1 VIENARVSASHRSR
15 RIAATALVVVG
26 TFFLLLGGALLY
38 ARQEIVDPHAFA
50 VHASH
55 ALQDENVRAAI
66 GDGVLNQVTTGG
78 GAQLLSFRPALESVI
93 DGVIASP
100 QFRAVF
106 RKAAVHAHDLL
117 FKRDRESVVL
127 DLADAGLAVSGAA
140 KAVSPD
146 LAKHIPKDIK
156 PGLLSL
162 TNRDWATDVLD
173 AADKIRFLGIV
184 LPILGLLC
192 LGGAVAAATDRR
204 LIFIRIGGA
213 IAVAAVVLI
222 LVLFVGRELLLAN
235 FSDDSDT
242 LRSSVGAVWDAFL
255 GGLHT
260 WALLVGAFGLVVAA
274 AASSVLGTLDAAS
287 PAQRA
292 RRLIAQVPERPW
304 LRALRAAGVFLVSL
318 LVVLDP
324 GAALEIAATVVGG
337 YGIYY
342 AVTEVL
348 VLVERPAAAAD
359 EADRVRSHRR
369 ALVVAAATPIAIVVL
384 AVIILTGGG
393 GGTAKAAGD
402 RNPKTCNGYAQLCD
416 KPLNE
421 VAFAATH
428 NSMSAARRRGW
439 FFANQDGGITEQLNY
454 GFRGLLIDT
463 HYGYSTAGGISK
475 GIVRTA
481 ALAEGKDRQ
490 DLVNEIGQEAVT
502 AAEHLGAHITGKPS
516 GRRDLYLCHTLCE
529 LGDTPLVGGLK
540 EITQFLTRHPD
551 EVLIVF
557 IQDAIFAK
565 DTARA
570 FQQAGLL
577 KFVYTH
583 KREDPWPTL
592 RDLITSNKRLFVMY
606 EKGPGDPSA
615 PWYQNGFEL
624 TQETPY
630 HFETERQLASPNS
643 CRPNRGASSSP
654 LFQVNNWIDEVPP
667 PPGSGAKS
675 NAYSPLLLRLERCE
689 RVRGLVPNIVGVDF
703 YNQGNVLAA
712 VNVINGLAP
721 NAKPALPTH

>member
-1 VIENARVSASHRSR
+1 VSSRRRSR
-15 RIAATALVVVG
+15 RIIATALVIVG
-26 TFFLLLGGALLY
+26 TICLLLGGVLLY
-38 ARQEIVDPHAFA
+38 ARQEVVNPHAFA
-50 VHASH
+50 AHAGH
-55 ALQDENVRAAI
+55 ALQDGNVRTAI
-66 GDGVLNQVTTGG
+66 GDAVLNQVTTGG

-162 TNRDWATDVLD
+162 SNRDWATDLLD
-173 AADKIRFLGIV
+173 IADSIRFLGIV

-192 LGGAVAAATDRR
+192 LGGAIAAAPDRR
-204 LIFIRIGGA
+204 LIIIRIGGA
-213 IAVAAVVLI
+213 IAAAAVLLL

-235 FSDDSDT
+235 FSDDSNT
-242 LRSSVGAVWDAFL
+242 LQSAVGAVWDSFL
-255 GGLHT
+255 DGLHT
-260 WALLVGAFGLVVAA
+260 WALLLGAFGLVVAA
-274 AASSVLGTLDAAS
+274 AASSVLGTLDAGS

-292 RRLIAQVPERPW
+292 RRMVLYVPERPW
-304 LRALRAAGVFLVSL
+304 LRALRAAGIFIVSL

-324 GAALEIAATVVGG
+324 SAALEIAATVAGG

-342 AVTEVL
+342 AVTEML
-348 VLVERPAAAAD
+348 VLVERPSVDAG
-359 EADRVRSHRR
+359 EKDRVRGHRR
-369 ALVVAAATPIAIVVL
+369 ALVVAAATPLVIVL
-384 AVIILTGGG
+384 IAVIVLTAGGS
-393 GGTAKAAGD
+393 GTAKAAGD
-402 RNPKTCNGYAQLCD
+402 RHPKTCNGFAQLCD
-416 KPLNE
+416 KPLNQ

-439 FFANQDGGITEQLNY
+439 FFANQDGGITEQLDY

-463 HYGYSTAGGISK
+463 HYGYSTAGGLSR

-490 DLVNEIGQEAVT
+490 DLVREIGEEAVK

-516 GRRDLYLCHTLCE
+516 GRRGLYLCHTLCE
-529 LGDTPLVGGLK
+529 LGDTPLVSGLQ
-540 EITQFLTRHPD
+540 EITRFLQRHPD

-557 IQDAIFAK
+557 IQDAISAK
-565 DTARA
+565 DTAKA
-570 FQQAGLL
+570 FKQAGLL
-577 KFVYTH
+577 KYVYTH
-583 KREDPWPTL
+583 VREDPWPTL
-592 RDLITSNKRLFVMY
+592 RQLITSNRRLFVMY
-606 EKGPGDPSA
+606 EQGPGDPSA
-615 PWYQNGFEL
+615 PWYHNGFEL

-630 HFETERQLASPNS
+630 KFHKESELFSPAS
-643 CRPNRGASSSP
+643 CRPNRGTANSP
-654 LFQVNNWIDEVPP
+654 LFQVNNWIDDVPP
-667 PPGSGAKS
+667 PAGSGAKS
-675 NAYSPLLLRLERCE
+675 NAYSALLVRLERCE

-703 YNQGNVLAA
+703 YNQGKVLAA
-712 VNVINGLAP
+712 VNVINGLPAD
-721 NAKPALPTH
+721 AKAALPTH

>member
-1 VIENARVSASHRSR
+1 MAPVSARHRPR
-15 RIAATALVVVG
+15 RTAATALVVIG
-26 TFFLLLGGALLY
+26 TFFLLLGGVLLY
-38 ARQEIVDPHAFA
+38 ARQEVVKSDAFA
-50 VHASH
+50 AHASQ
-55 ALQDENVRAAI
+55 ALKDENVRAAI
-66 GDGVLNQVTTGG
+66 GDAVLNQVTTGG
-78 GAQLLSFRPALESVI
+78 GQQLLSFRPALESVI

-127 DLADAGLAVSGAA
+127 DLADAGLALSGAA

-146 LAKHIPKDIK
+146 LAKHIPKDLK

-162 TNRDWATDVLD
+162 TNRDWATDLLD
-173 AADKIRFLGIV
+173 AADSIRFLGIV

-192 LGGAVAAATDRR
+192 LGGAIAAAPDRR
-204 LIFIRIGGA
+204 LILIRIGGA
-213 IAVAAVVLI
+213 IAAAAVLLL

-235 FSDDSDT
+235 FSEDSNT
-242 LRSSVGAVWDAFL
+242 LQSAIGAVWDSFL
-255 GGLHT
+255 DGLHT

-274 AASSVLGTLDAAS
+274 AASSVLGTLDAGS

-292 RRLIAQVPERPW
+292 RRLIAYVPERPW

-324 GAALEIAATVVGG
+324 SAALEIAATVAGG

-342 AVTEVL
+342 AVTEML
-348 VLVERPAAAAD
+348 VLVERPAAAAS
-359 EADRVRSHRR
+359 EEGRVRAHRR
-369 ALVVAAATPIAIVVL
+369 ALVVAAATPVVIVAL
-384 AVIILTGGG
+384 AVVILTGGG

-402 RNPKTCNGYAQLCD
+402 RHPKTCNGYAQLCD
-416 KPLNE
+416 KPLNQ

-439 FFANQDGGITEQLNY
+439 FFANQDGGISEQLSY

-463 HYGYSTAGGISK
+463 HYGFSTAGGLSK
-475 GIVRTA
+475 GIVRTS

-490 DLVNEIGQEAVT
+490 DLVNEIGPEAVT
-502 AAEHLGAHITGKPS
+502 AAEHLGARVTGKPS
-516 GRRDLYLCHTLCE
+516 GRRGLYLCHTLCE
-529 LGDTPLVGGLK
+529 LGDTPLVAGLK
-540 EITQFLTRHPD
+540 EITQFLARHPD
-551 EVLIVF
+551 EVVIAF
-557 IQDAIFAK
+557 IQDAISAK
-565 DTARA
+565 DTAAA
-570 FQQAGLL
+570 FGQAGLL
-577 KFVYTH
+577 KYVYTH
-583 KREDPWPTL
+583 GREDPWPTL
-592 RDLITSNKRLFVMY
+592 RQLITSNRRLFVMY
-606 EKGPGDPSA
+606 EKGPGDPSI
-615 PWYQNGFEL
+615 PWYHNGFEL

-630 HFETERQLASPNS
+630 KFHKESELFSPAS
-643 CRPNRGASSSP
+643 CRPNRGSANSP
-654 LFQVNNWIDEVPP
+654 LFQVNNWIDDVPP
-667 PPGSGAKS
+667 PAGTGGKS

-703 YNQGNVLAA
+703 YDQGKVLAA
-712 VNVINGLAP
+712 VNVINGLPA

>member
-1 VIENARVSASHRSR
+1 
-15 RIAATALVVVG
+15 
-26 TFFLLLGGALLY
+26 
-38 ARQEIVDPHAFA
+38 
-50 VHASH
+50 
-55 ALQDENVRAAI
+55 
-66 GDGVLNQVTTGG
+66 QVTTGG

-117 FKRDRESVVL
+117 FQRNRESVVL

-162 TNRDWATDVLD
+162 TNRDWATDLLD
-173 AADKIRFLGIV
+173 AADRIRFLGIV

-192 LGGAVAAATDRR
+192 IGGAIAAAPDRR
-204 LIFIRIGGA
+204 LILIRIGGA
-213 IAVAAVVLI
+213 IAVAAVVLL

-235 FSDDSDT
+235 FSGDNNT
-242 LRSSVGAVWDAFL
+242 LQAAVGDVWDSFL
-255 GGLHT
+255 DGLHT

-274 AASSVLGTLDAAS
+274 AASSVLGTLDAGS

-292 RRLIAQVPERPW
+292 RRMILHVPARPW
-304 LRALRAAGVFLVSL
+304 LRALRAAGIFLVSL

-324 GAALEIAATVVGG
+324 SAAVEIAATVAGA

-342 AVTEVL
+342 AVTEML
-348 VLVERPAAAAD
+348 VLVERPEMGAG
-359 EADRVRSHRR
+359 EEDRVRSHRR
-369 ALVVAAATPIAIVVL
+369 ALVVAGATPVVIVVL

-393 GGTAKAAGD
+393 GSTAKAAGD
-402 RNPKTCNGYAQLCD
+402 RNPKTCNGFAQLCD
-416 KPLNE
+416 KPLNQ

-439 FFANQDGGITEQLNY
+439 FFANQDGGISEQLNY

-463 HYGYSTAGGISK
+463 HYGYSTAGAISK

-490 DLVNEIGQEAVT
+490 DLVNEIGEEAVT
-502 AAEHLGAHITGKPS
+502 AAEHLGAHVTGKPS
-516 GRRDLYLCHTLCE
+516 GRRDVYLCHTLCE
-529 LGDTPLVGGLK
+529 LGDTPLVAGLK
-540 EITQFLTRHPD
+540 EITQFLPRHPD

-557 IQDAIFAK
+557 IQDAISAR
-565 DTARA
+565 DTAKA
-570 FQQAGLL
+570 FGQAGLL
-577 KFVYTH
+577 KYVYTH
-583 KREDPWPTL
+583 GREDPWPTL
-592 RDLITSNKRLFVMY
+592 RQLITSNRRLFVMY
-606 EKGPGDPSA
+606 EKGPGDPSV

-630 HFETERQLASPNS
+630 KFHKESELFSPAS
-643 CRPNRGASSSP
+643 CRPNRGTASSP
-654 LFQVNNWIDEVPP
+654 LFQVNNWIDDVPP
-667 PPGSGAKS
+667 PAGTGAQS
-675 NAYSPLLLRLERCE
+675 NAYRPLLLRLERCE

-703 YNQGNVLAA
+703 YNQGKVLAA
-712 VNVINGLAP
+712 VNVINGLPA
-721 NAKPALPTH
+721 NAKPALPTHRP

>member
-1 VIENARVSASHRSR
+1 VSSR
-15 RIAATALVVVG
+15 RRPRRIVATALVIVG
-26 TFFLLLGGALLY
+26 TICLLLGGILLY
-38 ARQEIVDPHAFA
+38 ARQEVINPHAFA
-50 VHASH
+50 AHAGH
-55 ALQDENVRAAI
+55 ALQDGNVRTAI
-66 GDGVLNQVTTGG
+66 GDAVLNQVTTGG

-162 TNRDWATDVLD
+162 TNRDWATDLLD
-173 AADKIRFLGIV
+173 VADSIRFLGIV

-192 LGGAVAAATDRR
+192 LGGAIAAAPDRR
-204 LIFIRIGGA
+204 LIIIRIGGA
-213 IAVAAVVLI
+213 IAAAAVLLL
-222 LVLFVGRELLLAN
+222 LVLFMGRELLLAN
-235 FSDDSDT
+235 FSDDSNT
-242 LRSSVGAVWDAFL
+242 LQSAVGAVWDSFL
-255 GGLHT
+255 DGLHT

-274 AASSVLGTLDAAS
+274 AASSVLGTLDAGS

-292 RRLIAQVPERPW
+292 RRMVLYVPERPW
-304 LRALRAAGVFLVSL
+304 LRALRAAGIFIVSL

-324 GAALEIAATVVGG
+324 SAALEIAATVAGG

-342 AVTEVL
+342 AVTEML
-348 VLVERPAAAAD
+348 VLVERPSVDAG
-359 EADRVRSHRR
+359 EEDRVRGHRR
-369 ALVVAAATPIAIVVL
+369 ALVAAAATPLVILLV
-384 AVIILTGGG
+384 AVIVLTAGG

-402 RNPKTCNGYAQLCD
+402 RHPKTCNGFAQLCD
-416 KPLNE
+416 KPLNQ

-439 FFANQDGGITEQLNY
+439 FFANQDGGITEQLDY

-481 ALAEGKDRQ
+481 ALSEGKDRQ
-490 DLVNEIGQEAVT
+490 DLVREIGEEAVK

-516 GRRDLYLCHTLCE
+516 GRRGLYLCHTLCE
-529 LGDTPLVGGLK
+529 LGDTPLVAGLQ
-540 EITQFLTRHPD
+540 EITRFLQRHPD

-557 IQDAIFAK
+557 IQDAISAK
-565 DTARA
+565 DTAKA
-570 FQQAGLL
+570 FKQAGLL
-577 KFVYTH
+577 KYVYTH
-583 KREDPWPTL
+583 LREDPWPTL
-592 RDLITSNKRLFVMY
+592 RQLITSNRRLFVMY
-606 EKGPGDPSA
+606 EQGPGDPSA
-615 PWYQNGFEL
+615 PWYHNGFEL

-630 HFETERQLASPNS
+630 KFHKESELFSPAS
-643 CRPNRGASSSP
+643 CRPNRGTANSP
-654 LFQVNNWIDEVPP
+654 LLQVNNWIDDVPP
-667 PPGSGAKS
+667 PAGSGAKS
-675 NAYSPLLLRLERCE
+675 NAYSALLLRLERCE

-703 YNQGNVLAA
+703 YNQGKVLAA
-712 VNVINGLAP
+712 VNVINGLPA
-721 NAKPALPTH
+721 NAKAALPTH

>member
-1 VIENARVSASHRSR
+1 MSSRRRSR
-15 RIAATALVVVG
+15 RILATTLVVVG
-26 TFFLLLGGALLY
+26 TICLLLGGVLLY
-38 ARQEIVDPHAFA
+38 ARQEVVNPHAFA
-50 VHASH
+50 AHAGH
-55 ALQDENVRAAI
+55 ALQDGNVRTAI
-66 GDGVLNQVTTGG
+66 GDAVLNQVTTGG

-106 RKAAVHAHDLL
+106 RRAAVHAHDLL

-162 TNRDWATDVLD
+162 SNRDWATDLLD
-173 AADKIRFLGIV
+173 IADSIRFLGIV

-192 LGGAVAAATDRR
+192 LGGAIAAAPDRR
-204 LIFIRIGGA
+204 LIIIRIGGA
-213 IAVAAVVLI
+213 IAAAAVLLL
-222 LVLFVGRELLLAN
+222 LVLFIGRELLLAN
-235 FSDDSDT
+235 FSGDSNT
-242 LRSSVGAVWDAFL
+242 LQSAVGAVWDSFL
-255 GGLHT
+255 DGLHT
-260 WALLVGAFGLVVAA
+260 WALLLGAFGLVVAA

-292 RRLIAQVPERPW
+292 RRLVLHVPERPW
-304 LRALRAAGVFLVSL
+304 LRALRAVGIFIVSL

-324 GAALEIAATVVGG
+324 SAALEIAATVAGG

-342 AVTEVL
+342 AVTEML
-348 VLVERPAAAAD
+348 VLVERSSVAAG
-359 EADRVRSHRR
+359 EEDRVRGHRR
-369 ALVVAAATPIAIVVL
+369 ALVVAAVTPLVIVLV
-384 AVIILTGGG
+384 AVIVLTAGG

-402 RNPKTCNGYAQLCD
+402 RNPKTCNGFAELCD
-416 KPLNE
+416 KPLNQ

-439 FFANQDGGITEQLNY
+439 FFANQDGGITEQLEY

-463 HYGYSTAGGISK
+463 HYGYSTAGGLSR

-490 DLVNEIGQEAVT
+490 ALVREIGEEAVK
-502 AAEHLGAHITGKPS
+502 AAEHLGAHVTGKPS
-516 GRRDLYLCHTLCE
+516 GRRGLYLCHTLCE
-529 LGDTPLVGGLK
+529 LGDTPLASGLQ
-540 EITQFLTRHPD
+540 EIKRFLQRYPD

-557 IQDAIFAK
+557 IQDAISAK
-565 DTARA
+565 DTAKA
-570 FQQAGLL
+570 FKQAGLL
-577 KFVYTH
+577 KYVYTH
-583 KREDPWPTL
+583 MREDPWPTL
-592 RDLITSNKRLFVMY
+592 RQLIRSNRRLFVMY
-606 EKGPGDPSA
+606 EEGPGDPSA
-615 PWYQNGFEL
+615 PWYHNGFEL

-630 HFETERQLASPNS
+630 KFHKESELFAPAS
-643 CRPNRGASSSP
+643 CRPNRGTANSP
-654 LFQVNNWIDEVPP
+654 LFQVNNWIDDVPP
-667 PPGSGAKS
+667 PAGSGAKS
-675 NAYSPLLLRLERCE
+675 NAFGPLLLRLERCE

-703 YNQGNVLAA
+703 YNQGKVLAA
-712 VNVINGLAP
+712 VNVINGLPA
-721 NAKPALPTH
+721 NAKPALPTR

>member
-1 VIENARVSASHRSR
+1 VSSR
-15 RIAATALVVVG
+15 RRPRRIVATALVIVG
-26 TFFLLLGGALLY
+26 TICLLLGGILLY
-38 ARQEIVDPHAFA
+38 ARQEVINPHAFA
-50 VHASH
+50 AHAGH
-55 ALQDENVRAAI
+55 ALQDGNVRTAI
-66 GDGVLNQVTTGG
+66 GDAVLNQVTTGG

-162 TNRDWATDVLD
+162 TNRDWATDLLD
-173 AADKIRFLGIV
+173 VADSIRFLGIV

-192 LGGAVAAATDRR
+192 LGGAIAAAPDRR
-204 LIFIRIGGA
+204 LIIIRIGGA
-213 IAVAAVVLI
+213 IAAAAVLLL
-222 LVLFVGRELLLAN
+222 LVLFMGRELLLAN
-235 FSDDSDT
+235 FSDDSNT
-242 LRSSVGAVWDAFL
+242 LQSAVGAVWDSFL
-255 GGLHT
+255 DGLHT

-274 AASSVLGTLDAAS
+274 AASSVLGTLDAGS

-292 RRLIAQVPERPW
+292 RRMVLYVPERPW
-304 LRALRAAGVFLVSL
+304 LRALRAAGIFIVSL

-324 GAALEIAATVVGG
+324 SAALEIAATVAGG

-342 AVTEVL
+342 AVTEML
-348 VLVERPAAAAD
+348 VLVERPSVDAG
-359 EADRVRSHRR
+359 EEDRVRGHRR
-369 ALVVAAATPIAIVVL
+369 ALVVAAATPLVILLV
-384 AVIILTGGG
+384 AVIVLTAGG

-402 RNPKTCNGYAQLCD
+402 RHPKTCNGFAQLCD
-416 KPLNE
+416 KPLNQ

-439 FFANQDGGITEQLNY
+439 FFANQDGGITEQLDY

-481 ALAEGKDRQ
+481 ALSEGKDRQ
-490 DLVNEIGQEAVT
+490 DLVREIGEEAVK

-516 GRRDLYLCHTLCE
+516 GRRGLYLCHTLCE
-529 LGDTPLVGGLK
+529 LGDTPLVAGLQ
-540 EITQFLTRHPD
+540 EITRFLQRHPD

-557 IQDAIFAK
+557 IQDAISAK
-565 DTARA
+565 DTAKA
-570 FQQAGLL
+570 FKQAGLL
-577 KFVYTH
+577 KYVYTH
-583 KREDPWPTL
+583 LREDPWPTL
-592 RDLITSNKRLFVMY
+592 RQLITSNRRLFVMY
-606 EKGPGDPSA
+606 EQGPGDPSA
-615 PWYQNGFEL
+615 PWYHNGFEL

-630 HFETERQLASPNS
+630 KFHKESELFSPAS
-643 CRPNRGASSSP
+643 CRPNRGTANSP
-654 LFQVNNWIDEVPP
+654 LLQVNNWIDDVPP
-667 PPGSGAKS
+667 PAGSGAKS
-675 NAYSPLLLRLERCE
+675 NAYSALLLRLERCE

-703 YNQGNVLAA
+703 YNQGKVLAA
-712 VNVINGLAP
+712 VNVINGLPA
-721 NAKPALPTH
+721 NAKAALPTH

>member
-1 VIENARVSASHRSR
+1 VSSR
-15 RIAATALVVVG
+15 RRPRRIVATALVIVG
-26 TFFLLLGGALLY
+26 TICLLLGGILLY
-38 ARQEIVDPHAFA
+38 ARQEVINPHAFA
-50 VHASH
+50 AHAGH
-55 ALQDENVRAAI
+55 ALQDGNVRTAI
-66 GDGVLNQVTTGG
+66 GDAVLNQVTTGG

-162 TNRDWATDVLD
+162 TNRDWATDLLD
-173 AADKIRFLGIV
+173 VADSIRFLGIV

-192 LGGAVAAATDRR
+192 LGGAIAAAPDRR
-204 LIFIRIGGA
+204 LIIIRIGGA
-213 IAVAAVVLI
+213 IAAAAVLLL
-222 LVLFVGRELLLAN
+222 LVLFIGRELLLAN
-235 FSDDSDT
+235 FSDDSNT
-242 LRSSVGAVWDAFL
+242 LESAVGAVWDSFL
-255 GGLHT
+255 DGLHT

-274 AASSVLGTLDAAS
+274 AASSVLGTLDAGS

-292 RRLIAQVPERPW
+292 RRMVLYVPERPW
-304 LRALRAAGVFLVSL
+304 LRALRAAGIFIVSL

-324 GAALEIAATVVGG
+324 SAALEIAATVAGG

-342 AVTEVL
+342 AVTEML
-348 VLVERPAAAAD
+348 VLVERPSVDAG
-359 EADRVRSHRR
+359 EEDRVRGHRR
-369 ALVVAAATPIAIVVL
+369 ALVVAAATPLVILLV
-384 AVIILTGGG
+384 AVIVLTAGG

-402 RNPKTCNGYAQLCD
+402 RHPKTCNGFAQLCD
-416 KPLNE
+416 KPLNQ

-439 FFANQDGGITEQLNY
+439 FFANQDGGITEQLDY

-481 ALAEGKDRQ
+481 ALSEGKDRQ
-490 DLVNEIGQEAVT
+490 DLVREIGEEAVK

-516 GRRDLYLCHTLCE
+516 GRRGLYLCHTLCE
-529 LGDTPLVGGLK
+529 LGDTPLVAGLQ
-540 EITQFLTRHPD
+540 EITRFLQRHPD

-557 IQDAIFAK
+557 IQDAISAK
-565 DTARA
+565 DTAKA
-570 FQQAGLL
+570 FKQAGLL
-577 KFVYTH
+577 KYVYTH
-583 KREDPWPTL
+583 LREDPWPTL
-592 RDLITSNKRLFVMY
+592 RQLITSNRRLFVMY
-606 EKGPGDPSA
+606 EQGPGDPSA
-615 PWYQNGFEL
+615 PWYHNGFEL

-630 HFETERQLASPNS
+630 KFHKESELFSPAS
-643 CRPNRGASSSP
+643 CRPNRGTANSP
-654 LFQVNNWIDEVPP
+654 LLQVNNWIDDVPP
-667 PPGSGAKS
+667 PAGSGAKS
-675 NAYSPLLLRLERCE
+675 NAYSALLLRLERCE

-703 YNQGNVLAA
+703 YNQGKVLAA
-712 VNVINGLAP
+712 VNVINGLPA
-721 NAKPALPTH
+721 NAKAALPTH

>member
-1 VIENARVSASHRSR
+1 MSSRRRSR
-15 RIAATALVVVG
+15 RIVATALVVVG
-26 TFFLLLGGALLY
+26 TICLLLGGVLLY
-38 ARQEIVDPHAFA
+38 ARQEVVNPHAFA
-50 VHASH
+50 AHAGH
-55 ALQDENVRAAI
+55 ALQDGNVRTAI
-66 GDGVLNQVTTGG
+66 GDAVLNQVTTGG

-162 TNRDWATDVLD
+162 SNRDWATDLLD
-173 AADKIRFLGIV
+173 IADSIRFLGIA

-192 LGGAVAAATDRR
+192 LGGAIAAAPDRR
-204 LIFIRIGGA
+204 LIIIRIGGA
-213 IAVAAVVLI
+213 IAAAAVLLL

-235 FSDDSDT
+235 FSGDSST
-242 LRSSVGAVWDAFL
+242 LQSAVGAVWDSFL
-255 GGLHT
+255 DGLHT

-274 AASSVLGTLDAAS
+274 AASSVLGTLDAGT

-292 RRLIAQVPERPW
+292 RRMVLYVPERPW
-304 LRALRAAGVFLVSL
+304 LRALRAVGIFIVSL

-324 GAALEIAATVVGG
+324 SAALEIAATVAGG

-342 AVTEVL
+342 AVTEML
-348 VLVERPAAAAD
+348 VLVERPSVDAG
-359 EADRVRSHRR
+359 EEDRVRGHRR
-369 ALVVAAATPIAIVVL
+369 ALVVATVTPLVIVLV
-384 AVIILTGGG
+384 AVIVLTAGG

-402 RNPKTCNGYAQLCD
+402 RNPKTCNGFAELCD
-416 KPLNE
+416 KPLNQ

-439 FFANQDGGITEQLNY
+439 FFANQDGGITEQLEY

-463 HYGYSTAGGISK
+463 HYGYSTAGGLSR

-490 DLVNEIGQEAVT
+490 DLVREIGEEAVK

-516 GRRDLYLCHTLCE
+516 GRRGVYLCHTLCE
-529 LGDTPLVGGLK
+529 LGDTPLVAGLQ
-540 EITQFLTRHPD
+540 EITRFLQRYPD

-557 IQDAIFAK
+557 IQDAISAK
-565 DTARA
+565 DTAKA
-570 FQQAGLL
+570 FKQAGLL
-577 KFVYTH
+577 KYVYTH
-583 KREDPWPTL
+583 VREDPWPTL
-592 RDLITSNKRLFVMY
+592 RQLITSNRRLFVMY
-606 EKGPGDPSA
+606 EQGPGDPSA
-615 PWYQNGFEL
+615 PWYHNGFEL

-630 HFETERQLASPNS
+630 KFHKESELFSPAS
-643 CRPNRGASSSP
+643 CRPNRGTANSP
-654 LFQVNNWIDEVPP
+654 LFQVNNWIDDVPP
-667 PPGSGAKS
+667 PAGTGAKS
-675 NAYSPLLLRLERCE
+675 NAFSPLLLRLERCE
-689 RVRGLVPNIVGVDF
+689 RARGLVPNIVGVDF
-703 YNQGNVLAA
+703 YDQGKVLAA
-712 VNVINGLAP
+712 VNVINGLPAD
-721 NAKPALPTH
+721 AKAALPTH

>member
-1 VIENARVSASHRSR
+1 MAPVSARHRPR
-15 RIAATALVVVG
+15 RTAATALVVIG
-26 TFFLLLGGALLY
+26 TFFLLLGGVLLY
-38 ARQEIVDPHAFA
+38 ARQEVVKSDAFA
-50 VHASH
+50 AHASQ
-55 ALQDENVRAAI
+55 ALKDENVRAAI
-66 GDGVLNQVTTGG
+66 GDAVLNQVTTGG
-78 GAQLLSFRPALESVI
+78 GQQLLSFRPALESVI

-127 DLADAGLAVSGAA
+127 DLADAGLALSGAA

-146 LAKHIPKDIK
+146 LAKHIPKDLK

-162 TNRDWATDVLD
+162 TNRDWATDLLD
-173 AADKIRFLGIV
+173 AADSIRFLGIV

-192 LGGAVAAATDRR
+192 LGGAIAAAPDRR
-204 LIFIRIGGA
+204 LILIRIGGA
-213 IAVAAVVLI
+213 IAAAAVLLL

-235 FSDDSDT
+235 FSEDSNT
-242 LRSSVGAVWDAFL
+242 LQSAIGAVWDSFL
-255 GGLHT
+255 DGLHT

-274 AASSVLGTLDAAS
+274 AASSVLGTLDAGS

-292 RRLIAQVPERPW
+292 RRLIAYVPERPW

-324 GAALEIAATVVGG
+324 TAALEIAATVAGG

-342 AVTEVL
+342 AVTEML
-348 VLVERPAAAAD
+348 VLVERPATAAS
-359 EADRVRSHRR
+359 EEGRVRAHKR
-369 ALVVAAATPIAIVVL
+369 ALVVAAATPVVIVAL
-384 AVIILTGGG
+384 AVVILTGGG

-402 RNPKTCNGYAQLCD
+402 RHPKTCNGYAQLCD

-439 FFANQDGGITEQLNY
+439 FFANQDGGISEQLSY

-463 HYGYSTAGGISK
+463 HYGFSTAGGLSK
-475 GIVRTA
+475 GIVRTS

-490 DLVNEIGQEAVT
+490 DLVNEIGPEAVT
-502 AAEHLGAHITGKPS
+502 AAEHLGARVTGKPS
-516 GRRDLYLCHTLCE
+516 GRRGLYLCHTLCE
-529 LGDTPLVGGLK
+529 LGDTPLVAGLK
-540 EITQFLTRHPD
+540 EITQFLARHPD
-551 EVLIVF
+551 EVVIAF
-557 IQDAIFAK
+557 IQDAISAK
-565 DTARA
+565 DTAAA
-570 FQQAGLL
+570 FGQAGLL
-577 KFVYTH
+577 KYVYTH
-583 KREDPWPTL
+583 GREDPWPTL
-592 RDLITSNKRLFVMY
+592 RQLITSNRRLFVMY
-606 EKGPGDPSA
+606 EKGPGDPSI
-615 PWYQNGFEL
+615 PWYHNGFEL

-630 HFETERQLASPNS
+630 KFHKESELFSPAS
-643 CRPNRGASSSP
+643 CRPNRGSANSP
-654 LFQVNNWIDEVPP
+654 LFQVNNWIDDVPP
-667 PPGSGAKS
+667 PAGTGAQS

-703 YNQGNVLAA
+703 YDQGKVLAA
-712 VNVINGLAP
+712 VNVINGLPAD
-721 NAKPALPTH
+721 AKAALPTH

>member
-1 VIENARVSASHRSR
+1 VSSR
-15 RIAATALVVVG
+15 RRPRRIVATALVIVG
-26 TFFLLLGGALLY
+26 TICLLLGGILLY
-38 ARQEIVDPHAFA
+38 ARQEVINPHAFA
-50 VHASH
+50 AHAGH
-55 ALQDENVRAAI
+55 ALQDGNVRTAI
-66 GDGVLNQVTTGG
+66 GDAVLNQVTTGG

-162 TNRDWATDVLD
+162 TNRDWATDLLD
-173 AADKIRFLGIV
+173 VADSIRFLGIV

-192 LGGAVAAATDRR
+192 LGGAIAAAPDRR
-204 LIFIRIGGA
+204 LIIIRIGGA
-213 IAVAAVVLI
+213 IAAAAVLLL
-222 LVLFVGRELLLAN
+222 LVLFMGRELLLAN
-235 FSDDSDT
+235 FSDDSNT
-242 LRSSVGAVWDAFL
+242 LQSAVGAVWDSFL
-255 GGLHT
+255 DGLHT

-274 AASSVLGTLDAAS
+274 AASSVLGTLDAGS

-292 RRLIAQVPERPW
+292 RRMVLYVPERPW
-304 LRALRAAGVFLVSL
+304 LRALRAAGIFIVSL

-324 GAALEIAATVVGG
+324 SAALEIAATVAGG

-342 AVTEVL
+342 AVTEML
-348 VLVERPAAAAD
+348 VLVERPSVDAG
-359 EADRVRSHRR
+359 EEDRVRGHRR
-369 ALVVAAATPIAIVVL
+369 ALIVAAATPLAIVLV
-384 AVIILTGGG
+384 AVTVLTGGG

-402 RNPKTCNGYAQLCD
+402 RHPKTCNGFAQLCD
-416 KPLNE
+416 KPLNQ

-439 FFANQDGGITEQLNY
+439 FFANQDGGITEQLDY

-481 ALAEGKDRQ
+481 ALSEGKDRQ
-490 DLVNEIGQEAVT
+490 DLVREIGEEAVK

-516 GRRDLYLCHTLCE
+516 GRRGLYLCHTLCE
-529 LGDTPLVGGLK
+529 LGDTPLVAGLQ
-540 EITQFLTRHPD
+540 EITRFLQRHPD

-557 IQDAIFAK
+557 IQDAISAK
-565 DTARA
+565 DTAKA
-570 FQQAGLL
+570 FKQAGLL
-577 KFVYTH
+577 KYVYTH
-583 KREDPWPTL
+583 LREDPWPTL
-592 RDLITSNKRLFVMY
+592 RQLITSNRRLFVMY
-606 EKGPGDPSA
+606 EQGPGDPSA
-615 PWYQNGFEL
+615 PWYHNGFEL

-630 HFETERQLASPNS
+630 KFHKESELFSPAS
-643 CRPNRGASSSP
+643 CRPNRGTANSP
-654 LFQVNNWIDEVPP
+654 LLQVNNWIDDVPP
-667 PPGSGAKS
+667 PAGSGAKS
-675 NAYSPLLLRLERCE
+675 NAYSALLLRLERCE

-703 YNQGNVLAA
+703 YNQGKVLAA
-712 VNVINGLAP
+712 VNVINGLPA
-721 NAKPALPTH
+721 NAKAALPTH